1 VCVSGFIV
9 CFLSFVFALL
19 HCLLPSLRRI
29 KIDIDL
35 QMCIVHTYL
44 LTTCGTMLAFR
55 QLFNACYKASDIASY
70 SSDAWQQ

>member
-1 VCVSGFIV
+1 
-9 CFLSFVFALL
+9 
-19 HCLLPSLRRI
+19 
-29 KIDIDL
+29 
-35 QMCIVHTYL
+35 MCIVHTYL